1 MEPVKPDITGAVELW
16 LNEVEG
22 VIRRTV
28 HKLAEEALT
37 AYTVTER
44 SKWILEW
51 PGQLVLNCSQVG
63 ASVCAR
69 QPGPLTSLLVTD
81 SQAALPLDAVPFLQK
96 SRAGPECIAKHPLG
110 LPCRCSG
117 PGKWLGPS
125 MRGAPRA

>member
-1 MEPVKPDITGAVELW
+1 MDWVEPVKPDITGAVELW

-63 ASVCAR
+63 ASVA
-69 QPGPLTSLLVTD
+69 PGNLV
-81 SQAALPLDAVPFLQK
+81 L
-96 SRAGPECIAKHPLG
+96 
-110 LPCRCSG
+110 
-117 PGKWLGPS
+117 
-125 MRGAPRA
+125 

>member
-63 ASVCAR
+63 ASVA
-69 QPGPLTSLLVTD
+69 PGNLV
-81 SQAALPLDAVPFLQK
+81 L
-96 SRAGPECIAKHPLG
+96 
-110 LPCRCSG
+110 
-117 PGKWLGPS
+117 
-125 MRGAPRA
+125 